1 MPASTPRSAA
11 SPQPVRGGVGRSR
24 LRHLIAGLT
33 SGRKCWPFY
42 LGSVRWR
49 LAIKDPDTDALARRL
64 ASLTGE
70 KITDAVRIAL
80 QERVD
85 REEQC
90 RNKATLAELKA
101 LVEEFH
107 RLMVVDPR
115 TPDEIIGYD
124 DLGLPA

>member
-1 MPASTPRSAA
+1 MSAFLPEECPMA
-11 SPQPVRGGVGRSR
+11 IS
-24 LRHLIAGLT
+24 
-33 SGRKCWPFY
+33 
-42 LGSVRWR
+42 
-49 LAIKDPDTDALARRL
+49 IKDPDTDALARRL

-101 LVEEFH
+101 LVEEYH
-107 RLMVVDPR
+107 RLTVIDPR